1 MTQVKN
7 ISLLALCLLF
17 SPIYLLRAE
26 GYSTLCAIGSIYNL
40 PCSALWESYKPSE
53 EAFKKTRNTP
63 STPGAPYLIEPKT
76 HRMWFTSNIEP
87 QEAPID
93 RLNFYEKSLQFYKDK
108 PFEHH
113 FWCNNIS
120 LIPQTIST
128 IQKFNI
134 PVIIHEISELKEQFF
149 TWELFQKLITNKM
162 FAFASELAKQELLVH
177 EGGLYADIGTEQ
189 SKDLEEHFKKY
200 ERIHPISRWGFDKH
214 MLGAQKNS
222 SFFTT
227 SLKILVP
234 LMQEVLERR
243 IHIPTHSLHWF
254 LKTDLWRLVIQIE
267 QGSSTPVGYL
277 YQGVDYEWHGL
288 ASWHHQ
294 TGLLTLRDMAEI
306 EPCSTCVDHHTALT
320 QGLMPKDEK
329 TMYPVQDWM
338 CSISTFYK
346 ISCTKLGRYPI
357 NNHHH
362 NRVAEVQAFEK
373 AKITISNDAPYLIEP
388 KTHRMWLTSAHS
400 PQEVPLRLL
409 HSYQKSLEL
418 YIGKKFS
425 HYFWCMDKNL
435 IPQTIAIIQTFSVP
449 VEIHEMKEIVSRFVH
464 KVAFNNL
471 MNENMFRFASSLAR
485 QELLVLEGGLYA
497 DMGIEQTK
505 DIEWTFKKY
514 HYVLPIR
521 GSLMDNH
528 FMAAAKGLKFFTK
541 SLHLLHELMHSPVAK
556 KIPKKKLEGF
566 LASTLWQLLAAKEK
580 MPFISEGIYFEGL
593 TYKYQGLGSWY
604 KDPRVL
610 PLEYMLEKNE
620 IRLASITSC
629 LTPKQLNQ
637 LVQNL
642 TSVAENYFQNTR
654 AGH

>member
-1 MTQVKN
+1 
-7 ISLLALCLLF
+7 
-17 SPIYLLRAE
+17 
-26 GYSTLCAIGSIYNL
+26 
-40 PCSALWESYKPSE
+40 
-53 EAFKKTRNTP
+53 
-63 STPGAPYLIEPKT
+63 
-76 HRMWFTSNIEP
+76 
-87 QEAPID
+87 
-93 RLNFYEKSLQFYKDK
+93 
-108 PFEHH
+108 
-113 FWCNNIS
+113 
-120 LIPQTIST
+120 
-128 IQKFNI
+128 
-134 PVIIHEISELKEQFF
+134 
-149 TWELFQKLITNKM
+149 
-162 FAFASELAKQELLVH
+162 
-177 EGGLYADIGTEQ
+177 
-189 SKDLEEHFKKY
+189 
-200 ERIHPISRWGFDKH
+200 
-214 MLGAQKNS
+214 
-222 SFFTT
+222 
-227 SLKILVP
+227 
-234 LMQEVLERR
+234 
-243 IHIPTHSLHWF
+243 
-254 LKTDLWRLVIQIE
+254 
-267 QGSSTPVGYL
+267 
-277 YQGVDYEWHGL
+277 
-288 ASWHHQ
+288 
-294 TGLLTLRDMAEI
+294 
-306 EPCSTCVDHHTALT
+306 
-320 QGLMPKDEK
+320 MPKDEK

-471 MNENMFRFASSLAR
+471 INENMFRFASSLAR
-485 QELLVLEGGLYA
+485 QELLVLEGGLYS
-497 DMGIEQTK
+497 DMGIEQTQ

-528 FMAAAKGLKFFTK
+528 FMAAAKGSKFFIK
-541 SLHLLHELMHSPVAK
+541 SLHLLHNLMHSPVAK

-566 LASTLWQLLAAKEK
+566 LAPILWQLLAAKEK
-580 MPFISEGIYFEGL
+580 MPYISEGIYFEGL